1 MTVLMPARIYLDN
14 AATTWPK
21 PETVYAAV
29 ENAMRAN
36 GAAAGRGVFA
46 NSSQSSQILSKARL
60 AVAKLINAV
69 DSSSVVFTHSG
80 TDSLSTAI
88 LGLLQ
93 PGDHV
98 VTTEAEHNSVLRPL
112 KHLEATDQIRL
123 SIVECDQVGLVNP
136 ENILNAVNK
145 NTRLL
150 AMTHV
155 SNVTGVV
162 QSVQDIFGSA
172 KNKSPQVI
180 TLLDAAQ
187 SLGNLP
193 IDVDELAC
201 DILAAPG
208 HKGLY
213 GPLGTGVL
221 YLQPKVVDQVRPLRY
236 GGTGVSSGKITQP
249 ISMPEKF
256 EAGNLN
262 VPAIAGLLAGVEFLQ
277 SEQGIEYKADF
288 VRCSEHLHD
297 RLQAMA
303 GLERQVPDSVD
314 HRIGIYSVS
323 IPGFDSHEIAS
334 LLDVTAEVQVR
345 SGLHCAP
352 LIHNRMGTAAT
363 GGTIRLSVSG
373 FNTIEQIDTACATIE
388 ALKEMSESI

>member
-1 MTVLMPARIYLDN
+1 MTDLMPARIYLDN

-29 ENAMRAN
+29 ENTMRAN

-46 NSSQSSQILSKARL
+46 SSGQSNQILSKARL
-60 AVAKLINAV
+60 AVAKLINAS
-69 DSSSVVFTHSG
+69 DSCSVVFTHSG

-112 KHLEATDQIRL
+112 KHLEATSQLRL
-123 SIVECDQVGLVNP
+123 SIVKCDQVGAVDPNDV
-136 ENILNAVNK
+136 IKAVNDD
-145 NTRLL
+145 TRLI

-155 SNVTGVV
+155 SNVTGAV
-162 QSVQDIFGSA
+162 QSVQSIFETA
-172 KNKSPQVI
+172 KNISPRVI

-193 IDVDELAC
+193 IDVDQMAC

-221 YLQPKVVDQVRPLRY
+221 YLDPEIVDKVAPFRH
-236 GGTGVSSGKITQP
+236 GGTGVSSGDITQP
-249 ISMPEKF
+249 NSMPEKF
-256 EAGNLN
+256 EAGNSN
-262 VPAIAGLLAGVEFLQ
+262 VPGIAGLLAGVEFLQ
-277 SEQGIEYKADF
+277 SDQGLEAKANF

-297 RLQAMA
+297 RLQSIE
-303 GLERQVPDSVD
+303 GLERQLPDTVD

-323 IPGFDSHEIAS
+323 IPGFDSHDFAS
-334 LLDVTAEVQVR
+334 LLDVIAEVQVR

-352 LIHNRMGTAAT
+352 LIHSRMGTAET
-363 GGTIRLSVSG
+363 GGTIRLSVGG
-373 FNTIEQIDTACATIE
+373 FNTLEQIDTASATID
-388 ALKEMSESI
+388 AIVEMSKST